1 VNEGTRKAV
10 RGIREGRRESAAPA
24 ATSHRQGAGIGLGDD
39 LQAITFV
46 QQPCSNPS
54 KSKPPHSQA
63 PSTNPNTEPSTN
75 SLRLLLCA
83 CSFTWRPVKHVAMK
97 RR

>member
-54 KSKPPHSQA
+54 KSKPPTAKPPA
-63 PSTNPNTEPSTN
+63 PTPTPSPPLT
-75 SLRLLLCA
+75 
-83 CSFTWRPVKHVAMK
+83 V
-97 RR
+97 